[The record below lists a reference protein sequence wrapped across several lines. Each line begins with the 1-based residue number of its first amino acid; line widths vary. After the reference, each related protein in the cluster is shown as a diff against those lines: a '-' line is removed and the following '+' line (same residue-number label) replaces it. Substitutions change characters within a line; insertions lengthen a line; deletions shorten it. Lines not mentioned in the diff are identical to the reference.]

1 MGIGAALRSA
11 GGGQQDSD
19 KAEAGG
25 GQQDS
30 DKAEVHSS
38 KYICYNIVRRGILL
52 YEGLF

>member
-1 MGIGAALRSA
+1 MGIGAALCS
-11 GGGQQDSD
+11 
-19 KAEAGG
+19 AGG